1 MAVAPRSGPR
11 DSGPVNLGEIISS
24 ERQRR
29 RLSQAELAE
38 RIGVH
43 KKTISKWETGQNVP
57 SRHLVA
63 IEDALGIRLTNRQA
77 VPARPTEM
85 SQMSYPE
92 LLHLQMRITAELARR
107 GPHQPH
113 PDDATI
119 GPDEVLRRG
128 WSATRSGDLDHP
140 AESSAPGAL

>member
-1 MAVAPRSGPR
+1 M
-11 DSGPVNLGEIISS
+11 NLGQIISS

-29 RLSQAELAE
+29 RLSQAELAQ

-77 VPARPTEM
+77 VPARPTEL
-85 SQMSYPE
+85 SQMSYTD
-92 LLHLQMRITAELARR
+92 LLNLQMRITGELARR
-107 GPHQPH
+107 GPL
-113 PDDATI
+113 DALPSEEDVI
-119 GPDEVLRRG
+119 GPDDVISGG
-128 WSATRSGDLDHP
+128 WSASRRSDIAKEDDRPSH
-140 AESSAPGAL
+140 SHDAL